1 MGPSG
6 QEKKA
11 VYKKSLSFAEPI
23 KLPYQGVI
31 LTHKL
36 VLMRHYYSSEARQL
50 LAVDCVIFGFD
61 NQDLKLL
68 LIKRDMDPGRGIWSL
83 MGGFPRRDESLDQAA
98 NRVLHQ
104 LTGLHDVYLEQ
115 LYAYGDV
122 DRDPGERV
130 VSVAYYALIRIEDF
144 DKDLVSVYDARWC
157 RISDIPE
164 LVFDHRQMVDKALR
178 RLRRRA
184 RIQPIGFELLP
195 EAFTLPKLQALYEAI
210 YQKELDKRN
219 FRKKILSMDL
229 LDKLE
234 EKDKTNSKKGAWLY
248 RFNPEKYKELIANG
262 FYFSVDV

>member
-1 MGPSG
+1 MNRFYPL
-6 QEKKA
+6 ED
-11 VYKKSLSFAEPI
+11 
-23 KLPYQGVI
+23 
-31 LTHKL
+31 
-36 VLMRHYYSSEARQL
+36 RQL

-68 LIKRDMDPGRGIWSL
+68 LIRRNMEPASGMWSL
-83 MGGFPRRDESLDQAA
+83 MGGFPRHNESLDDAA
-98 NRVLHQ
+98 VRVLKQ
-104 LTGLHDVYLEQ
+104 LTGLEDVYLEQ

-130 VSVAYYALIRIEDF
+130 VSVAYYALIRIEDY
-144 DKDLVSVYDARWC
+144 DKHLVKEHDAHWR

-164 LVFDHRQMVDKALR
+164 LVFDHRVMVDKALR

-195 EAFTLPKLQALYEAI
+195 DTFTLPQLQALYEAI

-219 FRKKILSMDL
+219 FRKKILSMKL

-234 EKDKTNSKKGAWLY
+234 EKDKTSSKKGAWLY
-248 RFNPEKYKELIANG
+248 RFNPEKYQEALANG